1 MSQQPKTLIE
11 AIRNSGLSIREIA
24 RLAEVDNG
32 NLSRWLR
39 GEIGITLDRAERIA
53 KAIGLQFRLTKIS
66 NSVSDVERK

>member
-39 GEIGITLDRAERIA
+39 GESGITLDRAERIA
-53 KAIGLQFRLTKIS
+53 NAIGLQFRLTKIS